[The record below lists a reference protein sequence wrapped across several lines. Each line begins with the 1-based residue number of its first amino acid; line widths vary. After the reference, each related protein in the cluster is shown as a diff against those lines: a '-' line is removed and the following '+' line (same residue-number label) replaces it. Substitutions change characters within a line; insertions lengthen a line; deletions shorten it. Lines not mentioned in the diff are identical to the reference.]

1 MKTQLLSSV
10 SSVLAFLA
18 LISYVHSADCNQQ
31 SITSSTPSSDDI
43 STFLTNALNAGNI
56 CGGGFLPNNPL
67 TNIFNAN
74 EMFFNV
80 TRSTA
85 DGTLNLCME
94 AFQDII
100 SQCVQGEKKWGVV
113 WSLNGQFYSLNNS
126 IYPEN
131 GIVIPGLSTTSS
143 AITSSTTPAAVTGG
157 AGGGFTIT
165 GIGNGPITI
174 PPQTVTET
182 GTFSTSFISG
192 ITANTVTTTSLGNS
206 GPTILPIW

>member
-1 MKTQLLSSV
+1 MKTRLLSSV
-10 SSVLAFLA
+10 SSILVFLA
-18 LISYVHSADCNQQ
+18 LVSYVHSADCNQQ
-31 SITSSTPSSDDI
+31 SITSSTPSADDI
-43 STFLTNALNAGNI
+43 STFLTNALNTGNI
-56 CGGGFLPNNPL
+56 CGGGFPPNNPL

-85 DGTLNLCME
+85 NGALNLCVE

-100 SQCVQGEKKWGVV
+100 SQCVQGEKKWGGV
-113 WSLNGQFYSLNNS
+113 WSLTGQFYSINNS

-131 GIVIPGLSTTSS
+131 GIAIPGSSTTSS
-143 AITSSTTPAAVTGG
+143 TIASSTTSAVVIGG
-157 AGGGFTIT
+157 TGGGFTIT
-165 GIGNGPITI
+165 NIGNSPITI
-174 PPQTVTET
+174 PPQTATET

-192 ITANTVTTTSLGNS
+192 ITANTVTTTSLKNS